1 MPLSTLRKIHFN
13 SQETILTQVLKEH
26 ANTSV
31 QRGLV
36 IFLNSMKLN
45 QTKLNSKLLSTSLQ
59 FQSIFKPILLNLY
72 IEKVES
78 LLQVDVEQKLTIQS
92 SQLDMELK
100 TDKNTSSLKIHGEMD
115 GEIKDTLKSEQTTFA
130 VFSQIHYNQ
139 FIDEYKFS

>member
-1 MPLSTLRKIHFN
+1 
-13 SQETILTQVLKEH
+13 
-26 ANTSV
+26 
-31 QRGLV
+31 
-36 IFLNSMKLN
+36 MKLN

-115 GEIKDTLKSEQTTFA
+115 GEIKDTLKSE
-130 VFSQIHYNQ
+130 
-139 FIDEYKFS
+139 